1 MCGYERVALE
11 DHRDVAVPRR
21 EVGDVAPSIRIAPC
35 VTSSSPASIRRSV
48 DFPHPDGPTRTRNS
62 PSAMERLD
70 VVHRDDVVAE
80 DLRDVVD
87 LDRRHVPY
95 RALSI
100 VVLRT
105 VQDQRGP
112 QYGILVLTTQP
123 PRA

>member
-1 MCGYERVALE
+1 MAG
-11 DHRDVAVPRR
+11 R
-21 EVGDVAPSIRIAPC
+21 EVGDVHAVDQDRPVRDLLEPGEHPQQRRLPAP
-35 VTSSSPASIRRSV
+35 RRADEDEELAV
-48 DFPHPDGPTRTRNS
+48 LDRE
-62 PSAMERLD
+62 AD

-100 VVLRT
+100 VVLPT
-105 VQDQRGP
+105 DQDQRGP

-123 PRA
+123 SGA